1 MGANCRGIVTADVLE
16 LGLSRGAI
24 ATRNLEGVNA
34 GQGTRGFILVRPLT
48 VKVKAYVQFEVIL
61 IRVTITS
68 ELNCYARLSMRLF
81 LSLNRGRVIPLYRE
95 ADAQQ
100 LSESRPAH
108 KSVRLGLST
117 ILALHHKFYH
127 NDGCNHGP

>member
-24 ATRNLEGVNA
+24 AARKLEGVNA

-48 VKVKAYVQFEVIL
+48 VKVKAYVQFEVVL
-61 IRVTITS
+61 IRVTITR

-81 LSLNRGRVIPLYRE
+81 SSLNRCRVVPLYRE

-117 ILALHHKFYH
+117 ILALHYKFYH
-127 NDGCNHGP
+127 NNDCNYGP

>member
-1 MGANCRGIVTADVLE
+1 M
-16 LGLSRGAI
+16 
-24 ATRNLEGVNA
+24 

-48 VKVKAYVQFEVIL
+48 VKVKAYVQFEVVL
-61 IRVTITS
+61 IRVTITR
-68 ELNCYARLSMRLF
+68 ELNCYARLSMRL
-81 LSLNRGRVIPLYRE
+81 LSINRCRVVPLYRE

-117 ILALHHKFYH
+117 ILALHYKFYH
-127 NDGCNHGP
+127 NNDCNYGP